1 MENEDLAW
9 IADVIEKLQVPQIYN
24 ERERLTKI
32 LKRVAPALIRTL
44 DYTAVVGY
52 ISCTDDDEIKKTG
65 ETCNSCG
72 ADYEFGS
79 NYPRH
84 RIVGQDREGKGGEP
98 CRYEELVQLLKEEEK
113 KEDK

>member
-1 MENEDLAW
+1 MENKDLAW
-9 IADVIEKLQVPQIYN
+9 IADVIEKLQVPQTYN

-44 DYTAVVGY
+44 DYTAVVGFTSY
-52 ISCTDDDEIKKTG
+52 TADDEIRKTG
-65 ETCNSCG
+65 EMCNSCG
-72 ADYEFGS
+72 TDYEFGS

-84 RIVGQDREGKGGEP
+84 RTVGEDREGEP
-98 CRYEELVQLLKEEEK
+98 CRYEELIHILKEEEK